1 MPQRK
6 GENLKEIRSVSP
18 LFIPLLIEIWAAITL
33 KVITHFKSWQ
43 TFCQLDS
50 LIVSLA
56 TTSKL
61 YCWALNQQCSKSL
74 GLGRELLPLGH
85 RVELEYIL
93 CLSRSV
99 SCDSCESP
107 VPSGCSPVDSHG
119 FPARHSTARRG
130 TGERSSQESQ
140 SVAGDGGYGQ
150 RAWAKVKRKMRQE
163 RSRCRLTIPWQ
174 GESGWRKKRCD
185 EDHSRKEK
193 VMPDTEGER

>member
-1 MPQRK
+1 MPERK
-6 GENLKEIRSVSP
+6 GQNLKEIKSVSP
-18 LFIPLLIEIWAAITL
+18 LFIPLLTEIWAAITL
-33 KVITHFKSWQ
+33 KSYHHFKSWQ

-93 CLSRSV
+93 CLSRSI

-107 VPSGCSPVDSHG
+107 ALCPLDAALWTVMAFLPDPQPREGG
-119 FPARHSTARRG
+119 RRWEAARRASLWRE
-130 TGERSSQESQ
+130 TGVTGRESL
-140 SVAGDGGYGQ
+140 S
-150 RAWAKVKRKMRQE
+150 
-163 RSRCRLTIPWQ
+163 Q
-174 GESGWRKKRCD
+174 GEKKNETR
-185 EDHSRKEK
+185 
-193 VMPDTEGER
+193 TEQV